1 MDQTLFF
8 RRDHYRNSDIYTR
21 RDNTGQWMV
30 IERPRVFRDHRATI
44 QKVQVVISTGTSL
57 QQAMERVVM
66 MVAPTKKGTARMA
79 WEFPSQRIDSHV
91 YCIPP
96 RTSNAQPYYEPSY
109 PVGALLGRDLE
120 ILHIPVILALR
131 RYFFHDQQL
140 PAWLIRLVAQP
151 THVMITNGVYVRI
164 LWVSVSQMEELFIY
178 AHSCY
183 KAKNCYL
190 SKQGKSL
197 AMTDHPQCH
206 LLADLCCGQSY
217 SYIKQAEDIQ
227 DGNAKNVHQLL
238 RLRNL
243 DHQVSLALSRIAPEF
258 DPSGAKDFWHISRD
272 ILVTKET
279 VMNDE
284 ALNYVSVQHHT
295 MAPPTHAVT
304 AQLAGDNILYTG
316 TAQHQD
322 ATAAFAETR
331 VNSPESPSSPGI
343 RPDES
348 MGGEVDDSTTEG
360 NVVGMVIPSP
370 PSYHSAHDGLSSA
383 ISLQSARCDLPTPRI
398 VTAEIVTAEGD
409 FVTRDLQPIRG
420 QPAGQEVHG
429 QEVQGREVQE
439 QGLGQDVAQPVEG
452 DNLASLATADKEN
465 PSGLELTASDE
476 HVESIFRFFCKKENI
491 VNTSSS
497 VGSVPP

>member
-1 MDQTLFF
+1 
-8 RRDHYRNSDIYTR
+8 
-21 RDNTGQWMV
+21 
-30 IERPRVFRDHRATI
+30 
-44 QKVQVVISTGTSL
+44 
-57 QQAMERVVM
+57 
-66 MVAPTKKGTARMA
+66 MA

-96 RTSNAQPYYEPSY
+96 RTSNAEPYYEPSY

-206 LLADLCCGQSY
+206 HLADLCCGQSY

-227 DGNAKNVHQLL
+227 DGNAKNIHQLL

-243 DHQVSLALSRIAPEF
+243 DHQVSLALSRIAPNF
-258 DPSGAKDFWHISRD
+258 DPSGVKDFWHISRD

-284 ALNYVSVQHHT
+284 ALNYVSVQYHNVS
-295 MAPPTHAVT
+295 PPTHVVT

-348 MGGEVDDSTTEG
+348 MGGEVDDDTTTEG
-360 NVVGMVIPSP
+360 NVVGIVIPSP
-370 PSYHSAHDGLSSA
+370 PTYHSAHDGLSSA

-452 DNLASLATADKEN
+452 DNLASLATADKES

-476 HVESIFRFFCKKENI
+476 HVESLFRFIAKKENI

-497 VGSVPP
+497 VGSVPPLEPSPPPGLSPPASTEQVEASPGPRCVVCTAQLGDSLRYSSSKQKLPGGFGTPRPPTWRS